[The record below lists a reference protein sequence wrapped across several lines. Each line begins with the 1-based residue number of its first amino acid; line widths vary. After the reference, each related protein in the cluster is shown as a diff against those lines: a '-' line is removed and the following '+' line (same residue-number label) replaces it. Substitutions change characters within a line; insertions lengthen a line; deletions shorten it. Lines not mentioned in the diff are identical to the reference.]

1 MYYPNFQYHQQLEKL
16 VSMGFDRESSMNSLT
31 HFKGDIE
38 QVLKQ
43 LDPKP
48 LPSAPAEI
56 NYEEITRE
64 TTTPSGLINVGNS
77 IISNQHATS
86 THFYKYIT

>member
-1 MYYPNFQYHQQLEKL
+1 MNYQNFQYSEQLEKL
-16 VSMGFDRESSMNSLT
+16 VSMGFDRETSMTSLA

-48 LPSAPAEI
+48 MPATQPEI
-56 NYEEITRE
+56 NFEEIIRE

-77 IISNQHATS
+77 IISQQHAIS
-86 THFYKYIT
+86 THSYKYTT